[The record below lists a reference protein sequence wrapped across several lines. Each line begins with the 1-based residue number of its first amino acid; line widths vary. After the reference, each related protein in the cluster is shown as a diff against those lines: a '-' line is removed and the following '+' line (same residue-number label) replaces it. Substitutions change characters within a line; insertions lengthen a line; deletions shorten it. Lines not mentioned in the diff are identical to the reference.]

1 MAVVGIRF
9 DESAIGAPFAYDQS
23 LVILSF
29 FIGVI
34 ASYAALEAAER
45 LRAREAGGHVWH
57 AISSIALG
65 VGVWSMLAIA
75 MLAFASPLKRG
86 YDPVMA
92 AFSAIAGVATA
103 ALAFW
108 IMRASAARGRLAW
121 MYVALGGTVLGAGLT
136 ATLYTGIDAMRV
148 AGEFVYRPA
157 LFVASVVIAL
167 AISAATLWLAFSPT
181 RWWQR
186 SVAALAMAAAF
197 SGMYRIGIA
206 ASAITASRASVP
218 AGLGLSE
225 PIAAAWIAL
234 AASGVVMVALIAAYF
249 DRRRERDAAYEV
261 VRVRKEVA
269 ERTANLQATASQL
282 DAALAHAERAS
293 AAKSDFLAGMS
304 HELRTPLNSIL
315 GFSHLLTSGKTFEA
329 LTPNQAGAVQQIEQ
343 AGRHLLSL
351 IDDVLDLA
359 RVESGRVP
367 LSIEAV
373 ELAPLI
379 EEAASMLQPAAIG
392 ANVTVHTDAAFR
404 GLFVRADRRRLLQ
417 VLINLLSNGIK
428 YNKHGGSVSV
438 SCHDIDGEARIIISD
453 TGVGISAQ
461 HLADVF
467 EPFSRASQE
476 RSAVAGSGVGL
487 ALCRRLIQAMRG
499 LIRVDSQEGK
509 GSTFTITL
517 PVAAETDR
525 VAPQSLPLRA
535 TVLYIEDNPAS
546 VLLMRHIMKQIA
558 DAELVVATGAREGLE
573 LARGLKPGLILLDLN
588 LPEMDG
594 YQVLNA
600 LRAEESTADIPVF
613 AVTADALPKDLER
626 GVAAGFD
633 HYLAKPLDIPQF
645 IAAVDVALA
654 QPPARRA
661 RRTRIKREQPAARA
675 PAPAPVE
682 VIGFKKP
689 SPFGVAA
696 SLFASKLTP
705 TRAEKKPPLATAKTL
720 PSTVPT
726 SEIPPA
732 G

>member
-9 DESAIGAPFAYDQS
+9 DESAVGAPFAYDQS
-23 LVILSF
+23 LVLLSF

-34 ASYAALEAAER
+34 ASYATLEAAER
-45 LRAREAGGHVWH
+45 LRGGNGGSNVWH
-57 AISSIALG
+57 SISTVVLG
-65 VGVWSMLAIA
+65 GGVWSMLAIA

-92 AFSAIAGVATA
+92 ALSGVAIVCA
-103 ALAFW
+103 AGLALW
-108 IMRASAARGRLAW
+108 IMRACTVRGRVSW
-121 MYVALGGTVLGAGLT
+121 IYVALGGAVLGVGLAT
-136 ATLYTGIDAMRV
+136 ALYASIDAVRV
-148 AGEFVYRPA
+148 AGEVVYRPA
-157 LFVASVVIAL
+157 LFAMSVAIAF
-167 AISAATLWLAFSPT
+167 AIAAATLWLAFSPT
-181 RWWQR
+181 QWWQR
-186 SVAALAMAAAF
+186 AAAAIAMAMAF
-197 SGMYRIGIA
+197 SGMYRIGMA
-206 ASAITASRASVP
+206 ASALVASSANAPV
-218 AGLGLSE
+218 GLRLSE

-234 AASGVVMVALIAAYF
+234 PTAGAVMIALIAAYF
-249 DRRRERDAAYEV
+249 DRRRELDATYEM

-269 ERTANLQATASQL
+269 DRTANLQATATQL

-315 GFSHLLTSGKTFEA
+315 GYSHLLSSGKAFDP
-329 LTPNQAGAVQQIEQ
+329 LTPKQAAAVQQIDQ

-367 LSIEAV
+367 LSVGPV

-379 EEAASMLQPAAIG
+379 EEAASMLQPAAIS

-404 GLFVRADRRRLLQ
+404 GLFARADRRRLLQ

-428 YNKHGGSVSV
+428 YNKQGGSVSV

-453 TGVGISAQ
+453 TGVGIPAQ

-467 EPFSRASQE
+467 EPFSRLAQD
-476 RSAVAGSGVGL
+476 RSAIVGSGVGL

-499 LIRVDSQEGK
+499 LIRVDSQEGR

-517 PVAAETDR
+517 PIAVEADQ
-525 VAPQSLPLRA
+525 VAPKDMTART

-546 VLLMRHIMKQIA
+546 VLLMRHIMKEIA
-558 DAELVVATGAREGLE
+558 DVELVVATGAREGLE
-573 LARGLKPGLILLDLN
+573 LARGLKPGLVLLDIN
-588 LPEMDG
+588 LSEMDG
-594 YQVLNA
+594 YDVLRA
-600 LRAEESTADIPVF
+600 LRADENTADIAVF
-613 AVTADALPKDLER
+613 AITSNALPRDLER

-633 HYLAKPLDIPQF
+633 HYIAKPLDIPQF
-645 IAAVDVALA
+645 IAAVDVVLA

-661 RRTRIKREQPAARA
+661 KRARVRREQPATRA
-675 PAPAPVE
+675 PAPIE
-682 VIGFKKP
+682 MIGFKKP
-689 SPFGVAA
+689 SPFGAAA
-696 SLFASKLTP
+696 SLLASKLTP
-705 TRAEKKPPLATAKTL
+705 TRTEKKPAPSAAKPL
-720 PSTVPT
+720 PSTAPT
-726 SEIPPA
+726 SNIPPA

>member
-1 MAVVGIRF
+1 VVGIRF
-9 DESAIGAPFAYDQS
+9 DEGAIGAPFAYDQS
-23 LVILSF
+23 LVVLSF

-45 LRAREAGGHVWH
+45 LRGASRGGHVWH
-57 AISSIALG
+57 AVSSIVLG
-65 VGVWSMLAIA
+65 GGIWSMLAIA
-75 MLAFASPLKRG
+75 MLAFATPLKRG

-92 AFSAIAGVATA
+92 ALSGVAIVAAA

-108 IMRASAARGRLAW
+108 IMRVSAARGRVSW
-121 MYVALGGTVLGAGLT
+121 IYVALGGIVLGGGLA
-136 ATLYTGIDAMRV
+136 ATLYTGIDAVRV
-148 AGEFVYRPA
+148 AGEVVYKPA
-157 LFVASVVIAL
+157 LFATSVVIAL
-167 AISAATLWLAFSPT
+167 AISAATLWLAFSAT

-186 SVAALAMAAAF
+186 GIAAIAMAAAF

-206 ASAITASRASVP
+206 ASAIVDTGARVP
-218 AGLGLSE
+218 AGFAVSE

-234 AASGVVMVALIAAYF
+234 GAAGAVMIALIAVFF
-249 DRRRERDAAYEV
+249 DRRSDQNAAYEA

-269 ERTANLQATASQL
+269 ERTASLQATATQL
-282 DAALAHAERAS
+282 DAALAHAEQAS

-315 GFSHLLTSGKTFEA
+315 GFSHLLTSGKTFEP

-343 AGRHLLSL
+343 AGRHLLLL
-351 IDDVLDLA
+351 IDDVLDLS

-367 LSIEAV
+367 LSIESV

-379 EEAASMLQPAAIG
+379 EEAASMLQPTAIS

-428 YNKHGGSVSV
+428 YNKQGGSVSV
-438 SCHDIDGEARIIISD
+438 SCHDIDGEARIIVND
-453 TGVGISAQ
+453 TGVGIPAQ
-461 HLADVF
+461 YLGEVF
-467 EPFSRASQE
+467 EPFSRLSQD
-476 RSAVAGSGVGL
+476 RSAIVGSGVGL

-499 LIRVDSQEGK
+499 FIRVDSQEGK

-517 PVAAETDR
+517 PVAAETER
-525 VAPQSLPLRA
+525 AAPNLPLRA

-546 VLLMRHIMKQIA
+546 VLLMRHVMKEVA
-558 DAELVVATGAREGLE
+558 DVELVVATGAREGLE
-573 LARGLKPGLILLDLN
+573 LARGLKPGLILLDIN

-594 YQVLNA
+594 YEVLKA
-600 LRAEESTADIPVF
+600 LRTDDNTTDIPVF
-613 AVTADALPKDLER
+613 AVTANALPRDLER

-633 HYLAKPLDIPQF
+633 HYITKPLDIPQF
-645 IAAVDVALA
+645 IAAVDLILA
-654 QPPARRA
+654 QPPVPRAKRA
-661 RRTRIKREQPAARA
+661 RVKREQSAARA
-675 PAPAPVE
+675 PGAVE

-689 SPFGVAA
+689 SPFGAAA
-696 SLFASKLTP
+696 SLFTSKLTP
-705 TRAEKKPPLATAKTL
+705 TRAEKKPAPSAAKPLPNAV
-720 PSTVPT
+720 PS
-726 SEIPPA
+726 SSAPPA